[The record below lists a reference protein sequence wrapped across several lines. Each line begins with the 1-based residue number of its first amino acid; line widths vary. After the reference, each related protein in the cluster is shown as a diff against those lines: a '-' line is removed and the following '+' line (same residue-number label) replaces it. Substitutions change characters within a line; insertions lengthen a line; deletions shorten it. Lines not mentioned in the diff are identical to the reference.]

1 MGNYWIIP
9 NVKQTIKQ
17 KIDEERNIMKCRIIL
32 LLVMLISITFTWQT
46 MKANGKADE
55 KKLNINQNYDEFFE
69 FEPSFDEGYNGFLDE
84 QNKTYYFITS
94 KRYSD
99 YRVNARIVGKPK
111 KYEPVPDGQDD
122 FEPDEFPA
130 VDLFLN
136 YNGKQIDW
144 FYATNSYKNSQLTKE
159 LKRNSRYTLKVHFT
173 SDNKS
178 ERLILSVKEIIHK
191 PGKTKITSLKA
202 GKRKLTV
209 KYSKSKYARKYQV
222 SIKKK
227 GSKKWS
233 KPYTTTKRFLTI
245 KKLKCKRK
253 YYVRVRGYLNNA
265 GTVYK
270 SKWSRAKIIKT
281 R

>member
-1 MGNYWIIP
+1 MRKNGQ
-9 NVKQTIKQ
+9 NVMIASGVAIMLVALVLLSDGVLASLRVSASDGSDIK
-17 KIDEERNIMKCRIIL
+17 EL
-32 LLVMLISITFTWQT
+32 
-46 MKANGKADE
+46 
-55 KKLNINQNYDEFFE
+55 KLNQAYVDTYT
-69 FEPSFDEGYNGFLDE
+69 FEPSNEDDESVYPHDKVERQYFF
-84 QNKTYYFITS
+84 KTS
-94 KRYSD
+94 PRESD
-99 YRVNARIVGKPK
+99 YRIEGRI
-111 KYEPVPDGQDD
+111 
-122 FEPDEFPA
+122 
-130 VDLFLN
+130 L
-136 YNGKQIDW
+136 GKQRYKYTFEDGNEPEYPEW
-144 FYATNSYKNSQLTKE
+144 PYAEISIFDKNKRIQRFSVSDAFRAEKREST
-159 LKRNSRYTLKVHFT
+159 LKRNKKYYIKVDFESDIEKEKLK
-173 SDNKS
+173 
-178 ERLILSVKEIIHK
+178 LCVKEIIHK